1 MDDFRISLY
10 TLWHI
15 YCSNMYERK
24 KMTKRESQLIDYLND
39 NDLDA
44 IKRRIELINQEIN
57 ILDDERFYLM
67 AKLFNLQNKQLIEK
81 DM

>member
-1 MDDFRISLY
+1 
-10 TLWHI
+10 
-15 YCSNMYERK
+15 
-24 KMTKRESQLIDYLND
+24 MTKRESQLIDYLND

-44 IKRRIELINQEIN
+44 IKGRIESINQEIN

>member
-1 MDDFRISLY
+1 
-10 TLWHI
+10 
-15 YCSNMYERK
+15 
-24 KMTKRESQLIDYLND
+24 MTKRESQLIDYLND

>member
-1 MDDFRISLY
+1 M
-10 TLWHI
+10 H
-15 YCSNMYERK
+15 ERK

>member
-1 MDDFRISLY
+1 
-10 TLWHI
+10 
-15 YCSNMYERK
+15 MYERK